1 MNAILGYSEMLI
13 DEAEDLNVKQL
24 TPDLNKIRHAGRHLL
39 SLINDILDLSK
50 IEAGKMTLFVEEIDV
65 ANLVSEVATTI
76 QPLIE
81 NNFNSWNL
89 MSLPIAVKSELTL

>member
-1 MNAILGYSEMLI
+1 MSRSLRS
-13 DEAEDLNVKQL
+13 
-24 TPDLNKIRHAGRHLL
+24 DLNKIRRAGRHLL

-65 ANLVSEVATTI
+65 ASLVGEVATTM

-81 NNFNSWNL
+81 SNSNRL
-89 MSLPIAVKSELTL
+89 EINVAPDCGRDPS